1 MERRYKIQDLV
12 QVSGIPRR
20 TIRYYVQRGLLP
32 APLGSGRGHYYT
44 QDHLQR
50 LQRIREMQRAGRSL
64 DEIGVL
70 LDEPVVEASDEAPVL
85 RSAPRD
91 GDRAPDP
98 VDLDLVTRVR
108 LAEGVEL
115 SFAPPARV
123 PSPARL
129 RALVAAARRILET
142 EGDGSP

>member
-1 MERRYKIQDLV
+1 MEPRYGIQDLV

-44 QDHLQR
+44 QEHLQR
-50 LQRIREMQRAGRSL
+50 LRRIREMQRTGQSL
-64 DEIGVL
+64 DEIAERI
-70 LDEPVVEASDEAPVL
+70 DAPEVD
-85 RSAPRD
+85 SAPAA
-91 GDRAPDP
+91 APDP
-98 VDLDLVTRVR
+98 VELELVTRVR

-115 SFAPPARV
+115 SFASPARV

-129 RALVAAARRILET
+129 RALVAAARRILES

>member
-50 LQRIREMQRAGRSL
+50 LQRIREMQRAGRTL
-64 DEIGVL
+64 DEIAVL
-70 LDEPVVEASDEAPVL
+70 LEEPAVPTDEAPAL
-85 RSAPRD
+85 RSAPEP